1 MQSAVA
7 AAKDSRAKLEAI
19 TTQKD
24 KETTNIINQLEIEK
38 DTAQSAAR
46 SSQLML
52 ESCKIDLE
60 TAEMELKSQK
70 DRAEQLRTEM
80 KCDYE
85 ENLKKTEQQFGDNL
99 RIIEERSEKQVS
111 AFKYVLFLKVL
122 TTHSLSLYLQSKRV
136 FFNSD

>member
-1 MQSAVA
+1 MQNAVT
-7 AAKDSRAKLEAI
+7 AAKDSRAKLEAK

-70 DRAEQLRTEM
+70 ERAEQLHTEM

-111 AFKYVLFLKVL
+111 VQNF
-122 TTHSLSLYLQSKRV
+122 RCV
-136 FFNSD
+136 FYC